1 MGNLRITSIFAR
13 KSASMR
19 SLRIILLNFGRTN
32 HFLTYVTKSSKDYGC
47 LRGDIED
54 NIKLGLIDP

>member
-13 KSASMR
+13 KIASIR
-19 SLRIILLNFGRTN
+19 SLRIILLNFGLTN
-32 HFLTYVTKSSKDYGC
+32 HFLTSKDYGC